1 MLYIICINVPS
12 YEIYCCLLQLL
23 SPLWGNTD
31 ATLLCEGVKDAPLTP
46 KNEKQAGGYERE
58 ER

>member
-1 MLYIICINVPS
+1 MIDIIYINVPS
-12 YEIYCCLLQLL
+12 YEIFHCLLQLL

-31 ATLLCEGVKDAPLTP
+31 ATLLCEGVKETPLAS
-46 KNEKQAGGYERE
+46 KNKKHAGVYERE

>member
-1 MLYIICINVPS
+1 MLYIIYINVSS
-12 YEIYCCLLQLL
+12 YEIFCCLLQLL

-31 ATLLCEGVKDAPLTP
+31 ATLLCEGVKETPLTS
-46 KNEKQAGGYERE
+46 KNEKQAGDYERE

>member
-1 MLYIICINVPS
+1 MIDIIYINVPS
-12 YEIYCCLLQLL
+12 YEIFHCLLQLL

-31 ATLLCEGVKDAPLTP
+31 ATLLCEGVKETPLSS
-46 KNEKQAGGYERE
+46 KNEKQVGGYERE